1 MHVKVDI
8 PIGGCTVTVTVVLLK
23 GERGYI
29 PDFTRQVYSM
39 FLSGVVT
46 LNIVIWLPAA
56 SISPTVPSCTS

>member
-8 PIGGCTVTVTVVLLK
+8 PIGGCAVTVTVVLLK

-29 PDFTRQVYSM
+29 PDLTRHINSM

-46 LNIVIWLPAA
+46 LNVVIWLPAA
-56 SISPTVPSCTS
+56 PISPTVPSCTS